1 MSKHGQK
8 LIRSA
13 ARLSR
18 VSRTHLSL
26 SALFLLSLLLSG
38 PTRAEEFVP
47 AVVHDALAGALAEN
61 PKRVSS
67 AKEVAERDQMRN
79 SDQPDGIVDDLAVL
93 EILSAS
99 TTQREKGIELRKLAK
114 KMNDRVA
121 RERLLLLASQVEEV
135 ELTDLQRRRR
145 LNQVTGVVNRAWQT
159 TSEVLAG
166 QPRALAVAGTDAV
179 AAVTGRREP
188 SVVDKKI
195 GYLARMREAKG
206 EATPE
211 EIEKGRALV
220 ASLEERKSKTLL
232 RSWKDSIKES
242 RKLGERGRVERLS
255 RVGIS
260 LWPEE
265 REWFEEQLR
274 ELNSD
279 DEQPSANELP
289 APQPADGLDDAG
301 YGLIRKKILDSEAA
315 PKAISVDSAKRP
327 IGSALADRRSKTLNY
342 LLFGES
348 GFGVSP
354 HGMARTAARH
364 GTDAPAVVGLAQGV
378 QTALRGV
385 TLLFGNRL
393 GLEESIDAYAK
404 VDREN
409 PEALSTEDYL
419 EWADLCARADRY
431 ADALE
436 ILERKGIEDPNR
448 EEKYRAKWAAAI
460 VRRSKELPA
469 GPDRFKALKFV
480 TESLSDTP
488 SARKARE
495 LLEEMPTTERPVV
508 QVSRE
513 DLRDYEGSLAQT
525 GLRFQR
531 EWWDG
536 DKRNGEIGEE
546 GVYWDP
552 KGSLWYRVGK
562 RTAWR
567 EVLQDA
573 SRVPALSGLFTRIN
587 EEAIARRLADERGQN
602 RKFPIEIEG
611 ATGPDSTYV
620 TPKIVQF
627 EVDKDEDGLFQ

>member
-1 MSKHGQK
+1 MSCTH
-8 LIRSA
+8 LRLSA
-13 ARLSR
+13 A
-18 VSRTHLSL
+18 
-26 SALFLLSLLLSG
+26 LLLALLFSEVSH
-38 PTRAEEFVP
+38 AEEFVP

-67 AKEVAERDQMRN
+67 AKEVAERDLVRN
-79 SDQPDGIVDDLAVL
+79 PDQPDGIADDLAVL

-99 TTQREKGIELRKLAK
+99 TTQREKGIALRKLAK

-135 ELTDLQRRRR
+135 ELSDLQRKRR
-145 LNQVTGVVNRAWQT
+145 LNRVTGLFNRAWQT
-159 TSEVLAG
+159 TSEVMAG

-211 EIEKGRALV
+211 EIEEGRALV
-220 ASLEERKSKTLL
+220 TSLEERKSKTLL
-232 RSWKDSIKES
+232 KSWKDSIKES
-242 RKLGERGRVERLS
+242 QKLGEKGRVERLC
-255 RVGIS
+255 RVGVN

-265 REWFEEQLR
+265 HEWFEGQLS
-274 ELNSD
+274 ELNS
-279 DEQPSANELP
+279 EAGQPLAVT
-289 APQPADGLDDAG
+289 APVPRPVDGLDNAG
-301 YGLIRKKILDSEAA
+301 YGLIRKKILDSEAV

-327 IGSALADRRSKTLNY
+327 IGSALAERRSKTLHY

-348 GFGVSP
+348 GFGVNP
-354 HGMARTAARH
+354 HGLARSAAQH
-364 GTDAPAVVGLAQGV
+364 GTDAPAMLGLVQGV

-385 TLLFGNRL
+385 TLLFGNQL
-393 GLEESIDAYAK
+393 GLEEAIDAYAK

-409 PEALSTEDYL
+409 PGALGTEDYL
-419 EWADLCARADRY
+419 EWADLCAKGDRY
-431 ADALE
+431 ADALA
-436 ILERKGIEDPNR
+436 ILERKGIEDPER
-448 EEKYRAKWAAAI
+448 GEKYRAKWASSI
-460 VRRSKELPA
+460 IKRSKDLPA

-480 TESLSDTP
+480 TETLSDTP

-495 LLEEMPTTERPVV
+495 LLEDTPTTERAVI
-508 QVSRE
+508 QVLRE
-513 DLRDYEGSLAQT
+513 DLRDYGNSLSET
-525 GLRFQR
+525 GLSLPR

-536 DKRNGEIGEE
+536 EKENGEIGEE

-552 KGSLWYRVGK
+552 QGSLWYRVGK

-567 EVLQDA
+567 EVPQDPTKT
-573 SRVPALSGLFTRIN
+573 PALSGLFTRIN
-587 EEAIARRLADERGQN
+587 EETIARRLADERGQN
-602 RKFPIEIEG
+602 RKFPIEVEG
-611 ATGPDSTYV
+611 ATGPDSTYM

-627 EVDKDEDGLFQ
+627 EVDKDEEGLFQ